1 MPSQSRTSEKP
12 LPQNAEAERSILGC
26 ILLDNAALSLAV
38 KHISSGDFF
47 SRVNQTIFRRMLQM
61 SEAGQPIDLVTLNDA
76 LDTSHELREG
86 TEIAYIASLADG
98 GVIPKNVEKYATIV
112 KQKAVQRRV
121 MCAAFSLYEKSYDG
135 NENLVALAS
144 QLSTIAK
151 ETPGQK
157 IVGGNG
163 HLTYSGREFLMAEF
177 PVPEHLI
184 EGLIPKNGS
193 AMIIAMPHHLKTW
206 FTLSLTMGATV
217 AGMLM
222 GKLSVPKPIR
232 TLLVTV
238 EDFPGDVQWRM
249 RQLLMR
255 ETFKNVDLE
264 GFRVLPRPMG
274 GMDIMQESW
283 MQTMLTEIAT
293 FKPDHVIFD
302 VLRRIFRGD
311 INSPKES
318 SALCEQVD
326 RIRDDTGVATTV
338 VHHENRKGEDIM
350 RASAGSF
357 NFPGWANVLIRF
369 QRKVEEVIG
378 GTKVSHV
385 EIEVDNKLASSPE
398 PVRMI
403 LDLSS
408 DDPVRLESLEDTA
421 GVNELRNDL
430 GSEWTVNDLGE
441 VLGVHK
447 SNAKRRLKKLQ
458 AANLVEKVAEGKKGR
473 RGGLARYRFVG
484 DGE

>member
-1 MPSQSRTSEKP
+1 MSGAARASEKP
-12 LPQNAEAERSILGC
+12 LPQNADAERSILGC
-26 ILLDNAALSLAV
+26 ILLDNKTLPLAV

-61 SEAGQPIDLVTLNDA
+61 ADSGNAIDLVTLNDA
-76 LDTSHELREG
+76 LEASNELRDPE
-86 TEIAYIASLADG
+86 EIGYIASLFDG
-98 GVIPKNVEKYATIV
+98 GVFPKNIEQYARIV

-121 MCAAFSLYEKSYDG
+121 IHAAFRLSEQAFDA
-135 NENLVALAS
+135 NTNLAELTT

-151 ETPGQK
+151 ETPGHK

-177 PVPEHLI
+177 PTPEHLI

-206 FTLSLTMGATV
+206 FTLSLTMGATT

-222 GKLSVPKPIR
+222 GKLSVPKPVR

-249 RQLLMR
+249 RQLLCR
-255 ETFKNVDLE
+255 SAFKDVDLD
-264 GFRVLPRPMG
+264 GFRVLPRPVG
-274 GMDIMQESW
+274 GMDIMQEAW
-283 MQTMLTEIAT
+283 MQNMLVEIGT
-293 FKPDHVIFD
+293 FKPEHVIFD
-302 VLRRIFRGD
+302 VLRRVFRGD

-318 SALCEQVD
+318 SALCEQID
-326 RIRDDTGVATTV
+326 RIRDETGVATTV

-378 GTKVSHV
+378 DTKVSHV

-421 GVNELRNDL
+421 GVSELRNEL
-430 GSEWTVNDLGE
+430 AAEWDVNNLAE

-458 AANLVEKVAEGKKGR
+458 AAALVEKVAEGKKGR

-484 DGE
+484 EGE